1 MRASLNT
8 IDYLRNVAE
17 SSKIE
22 PLEQWGPLLAPWDY
36 CAGQHGDRRHGVQVS
51 ELHGGMGWGERIRVN
66 VSLEEVNSRFSH
78 LSPPLFF
85 SKLPS

>member
-8 IDYLRNVAE
+8 SDYLRNVAE

-36 CAGQHGDRRHGVQVS
+36 CAGQHGDRRLGVQVS
-51 ELHGGMGWGERIRVN
+51 EVHGGMG
-66 VSLEEVNSRFSH
+66 
-78 LSPPLFF
+78 
-85 SKLPS
+85 